1 MSMHV
6 SSAAALRGATALRRP
21 RGLIGGLRA
30 DTPTGPAELV
40 EKIAQAFEEFK
51 AANDARLKEIEKRGA
66 ADTVTAE
73 KVDRIN
79 AEITR
84 LTTEFKAALAEIETK
99 LGRPGLAGP
108 PDRDTAAQLKAF
120 NRTLKAHA
128 RGRSRPMPADADL
141 AVYDA
146 YCAAFDTAMRTDAKQ
161 FTTQVQNAL
170 SIGSDP
176 DGGYLCPPEIDTA
189 IDRVVTSMGSL
200 RSLATVRTIGSSS
213 FDKLAQTTGASAGGW
228 GNERTAPSETGT
240 PSLVKLSFVP
250 GTLWAEPQVTTE
262 LLEDA
267 SFDVAGW
274 LADEVGLT
282 FVEQESTAFIVG
294 NGLERPRGLLSYPT
308 VANASYA
315 WGSIGYIASGAA
327 SDFAASNPSDKL
339 IDLVHALKR
348 QYRGNANW
356 MMNDAT
362 LAKIRKFKDG
372 QGNYLWVPGLQ
383 QGQVG
388 VLLGYPVAT
397 DDFMPD
403 VNTDTFP
410 IAFGDFRRAYLVV
423 DRRGTVVLRDPY
435 TNKPFVKFFTTR
447 RVGGGVQNFEAFKLM
462 KIATS

>member
-1 MSMHV
+1 MSMIV
-6 SSAAALRGATALRRP
+6 ARAALRGATALGRP

-30 DTPTGPAELV
+30 DAPASPAELV
-40 EKIAQAFEEFK
+40 EKIAKAFEEFK
-51 AANDARLKEIEKRGA
+51 AANDTRLKEIEKRGS
-66 ADTVTAE
+66 ADAVTAE

-84 LTTEFKAALAEIETK
+84 LSTEFKAALAEVETR

-141 AVYDA
+141 SAYDG
-146 YCAAFDTAMRTDAKQ
+146 YCGAFDTALRTDAKQ
-161 FTTQVQNAL
+161 FTLQVQNAL

-189 IDRVVTSMGSL
+189 IDRVVTAMGSL
-200 RSLATVRTIGSSS
+200 RSLATVRTIGSPS

-228 GNERTAPSETGT
+228 GNEKTPPSETGT

-250 GTLWAEPQVTTE
+250 GTLWAEPQITTE

-282 FVEQESTAFIVG
+282 FVEQESTAYISG
-294 NGLERPRGLLSYPT
+294 NGIERPRGLLSYPA

-315 WGSIGYIASGAA
+315 WGSLGYVASGAA
-327 SDFAASNPSDKL
+327 ADFATTAPSDRL

-356 MMNDAT
+356 LMNDAT

-403 VNTDTFP
+403 VGTDAFP

-447 RVGGGVQNFEAFKLM
+447 RVGGGVQNFEAVKLM